1 MTDSESAIDEA
12 KLVLAQQ
19 DGLIILDKPSGM
31 SVHNELPSLQNS
43 LRGSFPKIH
52 FVNRLDL
59 DTSGIVVA
67 TTQAND
73 VAGLAAALQSA
84 ESEKIYSAIVKRPRD
99 EQEFFRKQKASDE
112 KWIWTDPITDKAEG
126 RKNPLGLV
134 RDRVEAETHAAV
146 IGRSDFFWEL
156 QLRILT
162 GRQHQIRKHC
172 AVHQLPIVGD
182 GRYGR
187 EALNQKTSEVYEV
200 SRMMLHAWRIE
211 FQWCGKQCSFISPR
225 PAEFAQ
231 LIPLK

>member
-1 MTDSESAIDEA
+1 MTESAFSEA
-12 KLVLAQQ
+12 KLVLFQQ
-19 DGLIILDKPSGM
+19 DGLIIIDKPSGM

-43 LRGSFPKIH
+43 LRGSFPKLH

-73 VAGLAAALQSA
+73 VADLAAALQSA
-84 ESEKIYSAIVKRPRD
+84 DSEKIYRAIVKRPRD

-112 KWIWTDPITDKAEG
+112 NWIWTDPITDKAEG
-126 RKNPLGLV
+126 HKNPLGIA
-134 RDRVEAETHAAV
+134 RDRVGAETHATV

-156 QLRILT
+156 QVRILT

-172 AVHQLPIVGD
+172 AFHQLPIVGD

-187 EALNQKTSEVYEV
+187 AALNQKTCEVYQV

-211 FQWCGKQCSFISPR
+211 FQWRGKTWSFTSPR
-225 PAEFAQ
+225 PAEFAP